1 MKESTMIDE
10 IANQDIENIAKGA
23 KSSEEAMEVVKEI
36 EKIISSNKHNIL
48 WLAYQ
53 KGQTFEI
60 FKLNDNFINM
70 VNKFRISKS
79 TLIFKISIK
88 KFLNKYPRIKKL
100 PLSLHFLNNSFKI
113 IKEIFRK
120 NDCEFK

>member
-1 MKESTMIDE
+1 MIDE

-88 KFLNKYPRIKKL
+88 KFLNEYPRITKL
-100 PLSLHFLNNSFKI
+100 SLSLHFLNNSFKI
-113 IKEIFRK
+113 IKEIFHK